1 MRVNHI
7 IMVLIIT
14 AWPLYYLYEL
24 QLGAVSFLLLAIF
37 FLYISLKELKIV
49 REQIKK
55 DEEKPKKEKIK

>member
-14 AWPLYYLYEL
+14 AWPLYYLYER